1 MSASTQ
7 KAAANQMQRSPSTR
21 ASQTATHPV
30 WFMVLLGTLF
40 GALLLSILM
49 EWIGMAFFWSGEG
62 LQHSQSMIDTELNYL
77 NSDFR
82 EGLFG
87 VSPVLAIVDWVETG
101 YYYVFEFTGIENGLA
116 WLGDW
121 LGITDYLLAITTV
134 TQLFLIR
141 LGILVFSLPV
151 YLLMGI
157 VGLTSGLTMRDI
169 RRWSAGREF
178 GRVYHQAKAIA
189 PKALVGAW
197 FLYLSVPVAV
207 HPNAIILPSAMLF
220 GINVTVVAA
229 AYKKYL

>member
-1 MSASTQ
+1 
-7 KAAANQMQRSPSTR
+7 MQRAPSTR

-30 WFMVLLGTLF
+30 WFMALLGTLI
-40 GALLLSILM
+40 GALVLSILM

-62 LQHSQSMIDTELNYL
+62 VAHSQSMINTEVNYL

-82 EGLFG
+82 DGLFG
-87 VSPVLAIVDWVETG
+87 VAPVLVIVDWVDTA
-101 YYYVFEFTGIENGLA
+101 YYYVFKFTRLENGLV
-116 WLGDW
+116 WIGNW
-121 LGITDYLLAITTV
+121 LGITEYLLAITTV

-151 YLLMGI
+151 YVLMGI

-178 GRVYHQAKAIA
+178 GRVYHQAKAVA
-189 PKALVGAW
+189 PKALIGAW

-207 HPNAIILPSAMLF
+207 HPNAVILPSAMLF
-220 GINVTVVAA
+220 GVNVTVVAA